1 MIADQQVIYL
11 FSLVRAKKMTIK
23 AAAAK
28 AAMCE
33 SSAHKYLRLNKLPSE
48 FKKPPRPSRRPDA
61 FAGVWSECV
70 RFLEAD
76 PRLEAKALFEYLLDK
91 YPDQFNPKQL
101 RTFQRRVRDWKARR
115 PKEVFFEQVYQAGER
130 AQSDFTCMNH
140 LGITIQGVPF
150 PHLLYHFVL
159 AYSNWESVMVCESE
173 SFASLRAGFQKAVYE
188 LGGVPRMHQ
197 TDSMSCAVKNRASS
211 GADVFTDDYKELMA
225 YFGVEPRRTQPR
237 RPNENGKVEQ
247 RHYRLKR
254 AAENALTL
262 RGYRDFDSLGD
273 YKRFLTK
280 IVTRLNACHQ
290 SELDQERAKL
300 GALPVRRLDSCE
312 RLWVRVTRGS
322 TILVKKNRYSVPST
336 LIGQRVEVRLYVQ
349 RIEVWYAQTLREQM
363 PRLYG
368 DGRHSIH
375 YLHVIR
381 DLVRKP
387 GAFAGYRYR
396 ADLFPTR
403 IFRMTYDALKA
414 AHPVGLAADKV
425 YLKVLELAAKESESG
440 VEAALTRLLADKL
453 PITLEAVQATLNASD
468 RSATGINLARY
479 DGLLVEQVQ

>member
-1 MIADQQVIYL
+1 
-11 FSLVRAKKMTIK
+11 MTIK

-33 SSAHKYLRLNKLPSE
+33 SSAHKYLRLNKLPSAH
-48 FKKPPRPSRRPDA
+48 KRPPRRSCRPDV
-61 FAGVWSECV
+61 FAGVWSECIQ
-70 RFLEAD
+70 FLEAD
-76 PRLEAKALFEYLLDK
+76 PKLEAKALFEYLLDK
-91 YPDQFNPKQL
+91 YPDQFKPTQL
-101 RTFQRRVRDWKARR
+101 RTFQRRVRAWRAQQ
-115 PKEVFFEQVYQAGER
+115 PKEVFFEQVYQPGDR

-173 SFASLRAGFQKAVYE
+173 SFASLRAGFEKAVYE

-197 TDSMSCAVKNRASS
+197 TDSMSCAVKRRGNSE
-211 GADVFTDDYKELMA
+211 ADVFTDAYKELMA
-225 YFGVEPRRTQPR
+225 FFGVAPRRTQPR

-254 AAENALTL
+254 AMENALTL

-273 YKRFLTK
+273 YKRFLAK
-280 IVTRLNACHQ
+280 IVARLNACHQ
-290 SELDQERAKL
+290 SELDQERATL
-300 GALPVRRLDSCE
+300 GALPVQRLDCCE

-349 RIEVWYAQTLREQM
+349 RIEVWHAQALREQM

-396 ADLFPTR
+396 ADLFPTH
-403 IFRMTYDALKA
+403 IFRRAYDALKA
-414 AHPVGLAADKV
+414 AHRVGLAADKV
-425 YLKVLELAAKESESG
+425 YLRVLELAAKESESG
-440 VEAALTRLLADKL
+440 VEAALTRLLAEQM
-453 PITLEAVQATLNASD
+453 PITLDAVQTSLNASD
-468 RSATGINLARY
+468 ASATGVSLARY
-479 DGLLVEQVQ
+479 DGLLAEQVQ